1 MFDRSIIETDSFS
14 DLPMSAKALYF
25 LLGMEADD
33 EGFVSPKRILK
44 IYGGTDDDIKVLIAK
59 KFLIPFDSGVVVI
72 TDWNNNNWLD
82 NRRVKATV
90 YVQEKALLGIN
101 SEKKYELLSNGLAS
115 AKRVQNS
122 IEEKSTVENRKEEKN
137 KYFLFNK
144 NKQEY
149 EHVSFSSKKASTL
162 WATEKKDWLGD
173 DFFALET
180 HEKLS
185 DGTYKRI

>member
-1 MFDRSIIETDSFS
+1 VRPLTLRSSSI
-14 DLPMSAKALYF
+14 L
-25 LLGMEADD
+25 ADD
-33 EGFVSPKRILK
+33 MLGVTNSTASEPSPVRREYFVESNGLNVKFAAHEQWMSPVR
-44 IYGGTDDDIKVLIAK
+44 TT

-72 TDWNNNNWLD
+72 TDWNSNNWLD

-90 YVQEKALLGIN
+90 YTQEKELLGVTKD
-101 SEKKYELLSNGLAS
+101 KKYVLLSSGLAS

-122 IEEKSTVENRKEEKN
+122 IEEKSVEENRKEENN

-149 EHVSFSSKKASTL
+149 EHNSFSSKKESTL
-162 WATEKKDWLGD
+162 WATEKKDWLGE
-173 DFFALET
+173 DFFALEV

-185 DGTYKRI
+185 DGSYKKV